1 MLQSVRLLL
10 FLQEIII
17 IWWSIIISPFTVSG
31 LPKVLEKHEKI
42 KEIQQEARGQEIRG
56 KLYDGELFYMLFC
69 FI

>member
-1 MLQSVRLLL
+1 MS
-10 FLQEIII
+10 
-17 IWWSIIISPFTVSG
+17 VSG